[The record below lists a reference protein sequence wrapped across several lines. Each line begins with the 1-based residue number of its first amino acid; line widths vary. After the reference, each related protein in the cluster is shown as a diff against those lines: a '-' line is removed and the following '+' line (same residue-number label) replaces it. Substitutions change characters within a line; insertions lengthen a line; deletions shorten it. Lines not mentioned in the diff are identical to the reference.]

1 MTNALPPALPP
12 SLPPSPARP
21 PSAPSPYPA
30 VPPADV
36 CSSHRPD
43 SISPP
48 APRLCSRVQASVVA
62 AADHSSPDNS
72 PSRVS
77 SPGGGGATVGWKQK
91 GLERVFPNEEDREL
105 FLNASYPKLL
115 VCGRSRSGKSSVCK
129 VVFGKMSPHQ
139 TLCLPPT
146 VSPEIHLISTNQLTK
161 FCLVDVPG
169 NFLLMDTQCDEVL
182 FSSCTTLLFIL
193 DAQNELSMVE
203 ELAYARQLLKRALTI
218 NRELFIELFIH
229 KMDGDFFAVE
239 SVRSECQR
247 DLHERL
253 LHQLQEA
260 GISASVVF
268 YSTSIYDNTVFEA
281 CSRVVQRLIP
291 HAVDLEHLLDQL
303 VANSRLDKAFLIDVA
318 SKTFVATDTSP
329 FDPFNYELCT
339 DMIDVVIEM
348 SCMYARNNGGKDGED
363 VGGEEK
369 VADDGSSGLMCLI
382 QLNSGHVLYLREI
395 NRYVMLT
402 CVTREENFERQYLV
416 DYNIAVLK
424 EGVLQLINSN
434 R

>member
-1 MTNALPPALPP
+1 MESSPPPP
-12 SLPPSPARP
+12 SASASSSPRL

-30 VPPADV
+30 APPVAV
-36 CSSHRPD
+36 SSSHRPD
-43 SISPP
+43 STSPP
-48 APRLCSRVQASVVA
+48 APRPCSRVQANVVA
-62 AADHSSPDNS
+62 SEVVVPSESASRLSSS
-72 PSRVS
+72 
-77 SPGGGGATVGWKQK
+77 GGWKQK

-115 VCGRSRSGKSSVCK
+115 VCGRSRAGKSSLCK

-146 VSPEIHLISTNQLTK
+146 VTPEIHLISTNQLSK
-161 FCLVDVPG
+161 FCLIDLPG
-169 NFLLMDTQCDEVL
+169 SFLLMDTQCDEVL

-203 ELAYARQLLKRALTI
+203 ELAYARQLLKRALSI

-247 DLHERL
+247 DLHEKL
-253 LHQLQEA
+253 LHQLHEA

-291 HAVDLEHLLDQL
+291 HAADLEHMLDQL
-303 VANSRLDKAFLIDVA
+303 VANSKLDKAFLIDVA

-348 SCMYARNNGGKDGED
+348 SCMYAQNNNKEVIAEED
-363 VGGEEK
+363 KEE
-369 VADDGSSGLMCLI
+369 DSGLMCLI

-395 NRYVMLT
+395 SRYVMLT
-402 CVTREENFERQYLV
+402 CVTREENFEKQYLV